1 LRELFKHEVQEVGA
15 MGNKRT
21 CEDVIALRIV
31 DYLDGM
37 SAWTRVPYDVL
48 AKIFDPIINRVKDVN
63 RVIYDLLKTSRY
75 H

>member
-48 AKIFDPIINRVKDVN
+48 AKILTRSS
-63 RVIYDLLKTSRY
+63 TG
-75 H
+75 